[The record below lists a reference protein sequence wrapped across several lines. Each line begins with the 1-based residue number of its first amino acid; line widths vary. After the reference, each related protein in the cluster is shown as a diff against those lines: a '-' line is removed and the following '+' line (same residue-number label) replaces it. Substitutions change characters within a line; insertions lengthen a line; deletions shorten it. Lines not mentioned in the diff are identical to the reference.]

1 MYRKRDIKGVEEDIN
16 RLEMDIVLG
25 KSEIKEQLNRM
36 GTAGLNID
44 HLESELADEKNDFE
58 EAKQMVTDCKK
69 QIGKDN
75 VKLDKLKTKLI
86 MMTGDGE
93 IEYIRPCEKTRPVSE
108 TTLLMHRC

>member
-16 RLEMDIVLG
+16 RLEMDIVFG

-69 QIGKDN
+69 QIRKDN